1 MFDSFTSVLTGGLI
15 NPGSGGLSKKAA
27 KQEKKRQ
34 HVLDYGTDLI
44 NAIFYGGTTPLYTPV
59 TDKFTKSAWQQF
71 KANPQPLFSLT
82 TKGINP
88 FVKLS
93 RGAVNK
99 QIQRGNLFTGS
110 EQTFEGF
117 QPTFFDQRAKDYINF
132 AMPQLQK
139 QFQDNFEAIM
149 YNMANRGLLGGSA
162 SQKAQSDLFTAAGQG
177 RQKIADEAISQS
189 QQLRQDVERARQSAI
204 DLLYQTSNPA
214 LATQRAIA
222 MASGFRQPS
231 TFAPIANMFA
241 DLANQYYMNQVLNT
255 YRNGVAPLALDYR
268 LNPTVA
274 LNIPRN
280 N

>member
-15 NPGSGGLSKKAA
+15 NPGSGDFSKKAT

-34 HVLDYGTDLI
+34 QVLDYGTDLI
-44 NAIFYGGTTPLYTPV
+44 DAIFYGGTTPLYTPV
-59 TDKFTKSAWQQF
+59 TDKFTKSAWQQY

-82 TKGINP
+82 PKGINP
-88 FVKLS
+88 FVKS
-93 RGAVNK
+93 RAAVNK

-132 AMPQLQK
+132 AMPQLEK
-139 QFQDNFEAIM
+139 QFRDNFEAIM

-177 RQKIADEAISQS
+177 RQRIADEAISQA

-214 LATQRAIA
+214 QAMQRAVA
-222 MASGFRQPS
+222 MASEFRQPS

-241 DLANQYYMNQVLNT
+241 NLANQYYMNQVLNT
-255 YRNGVAPLALDYR
+255 YRNGVAPLALDYSQ
-268 LNPTVA
+268 NPTVA